1 MHSNV
6 WNLKSSKERL
16 EIMERTQAQKKHLM
30 NILTAKSQIN
40 TRKTPKHSP
49 PIQSHILQKKL
60 IEENNLGMVKRIV
73 KIGQGRQT
81 PRRDS

>member
-40 TRKTPKHSP
+40 TRKAPKHSP

-60 IEENNLGMVKRIV
+60 IE
-73 KIGQGRQT
+73 
-81 PRRDS
+81 

>member
-16 EIMERTQAQKKHLM
+16 EIIERTQAQKKHLM
-30 NILTAKSQIN
+30 NILSAKSQID
-40 TRKTPKHSP
+40 TRKPQKQSP

-60 IEENNLGMVKRIV
+60 IE
-73 KIGQGRQT
+73 
-81 PRRDS
+81 